1 MAIMVSP
8 GINITETDLT
18 ASTKQVSVSDAAF
31 AGPFQWGP
39 VLEMRNIASEDDL
52 VRVFGKPD
60 DLNAQHWFTAQAFLA
75 YSNLLKCVRASIP
88 GALNASEDGAVL
100 TGPVAVTSGNTTIE
114 AAAASAFTT
123 ETLVAGQTVVVG
135 GATYTVDA
143 ITNTSAFT
151 VTTAPASANAN
162 TTVQAFG
169 VSVKNET
176 HFESIESAIADYGS
190 FVAKYPGEL
199 GNSIKISVCPS
210 ALAFSAA
217 APTGTLEFTSGSAN
231 VTGFTTTFLADVSPG
246 DYITS
251 NGVVYQVESVES
263 DTALTL
269 TAAAAVTATGAAWT
283 RKWEFASVFDG
294 APGTSSYVTARGG
307 SADELHVVV
316 VDVLGRFTGTPGT
329 VLERYAF
336 LSKAVGAR
344 TESGETNYYRDVL
357 NRKSAYV
364 WIVGHPGTTV
374 GTWGLDA
381 TTTFTNDKNPWTVTL
396 IGGQAKNASVADAD
410 LQTAFD
416 LFKNK
421 DEVDISL
428 VITGPASAALSTYV
442 IQNICEYRGD
452 CIAFVSPEYA
462 DVVYNSGQE
471 VADVTSW
478 RGALPN
484 SSYAFADSG
493 WKYTYDKWN
502 DKYRWAPLNGDIAG
516 LAARSDT
523 SADPWF
529 SPAGFTRGTVKNVV
543 KLAWNPKQGDRD
555 DLYKIGI
562 NPVVSFPG
570 QGIVLYGDKTLL
582 ARPSAF
588 DRINV
593 RRLFIILEKTI
604 ARLARAQLFEFNDEF
619 TRAQFRTAV
628 EPYLRDVQARRGLVD
643 FRVVCDE
650 SNNTAQVVEENRFV
664 GDIFVKPS
672 RSINFIQL
680 NFVAVRNGVSFQE
693 VTS

>member
-18 ASTKQVSVSDAAF
+18 ASSKAVSVSDAAF

-88 GALNASEDGAVL
+88 GALNATEDGPLVTGNVGVVANSAVV
-100 TGPVAVTSGNTTIE
+100 TGIG
-114 AAAASAFTT
+114 AFTT
-123 ETLVAGQTVVVG
+123 EGLVAGQTVVIAG
-135 GATYTVDA
+135 ETYTINTV
-143 ITNTSAFT
+143 TNTTSFT
-151 VTTAPASANAN
+151 LSSVVPTTNAN
-162 TTVQAFG
+162 TTVQKFG
-169 VSVKNET
+169 VTVENEI
-176 HFESIESAIADYGS
+176 HFESVQSAIADFGS

-199 GNSIKISVCPS
+199 GNTLKISVCPS
-210 ALAFSAA
+210 AAAFSST
-217 APTGTLEFTSGSAN
+217 PTGTLEFASGSAN
-231 VTGFTTTFLADVSPG
+231 VTGFTTTFLTDVSPG
-246 DYITS
+246 DFITS
-251 NGVVYQVESVES
+251 NGVVYQVDSVES

-269 TAAAAVTATGAAWT
+269 TRAATVSATGAAWT
-283 RKWEFASVFDG
+283 RKWEFAALFDG
-294 APGTSSYVTARGG
+294 APGTSSYTAARGG
-307 SADELHVVV
+307 ANDELHVVV
-316 VDVLGRFTGTPGT
+316 VDALGRFTGTPGT

-336 LSKAVGAR
+336 LSKALGAR
-344 TESGETNYYRDVL
+344 AENGETSYYRDVL

-364 WIVGHPGTTV
+364 WTVGHPGTTV
-374 GTWGLDA
+374 ATWGLDA
-381 TTTFTNDKNPWTVTL
+381 TTTFTNDSSPWTVTL
-396 IGGQAKNASVADAD
+396 IGGQAKNASVTDAA
-410 LQTAFD
+410 LQSAYD

-428 VITGPASAALSTYV
+428 VITGPASAALSTYI
-442 IQNICEYRGD
+442 IQSICEYRGD
-452 CIAFVSPEYA
+452 CIAFISPEYA

-471 VADVTSW
+471 VADITSF
-478 RGALPN
+478 RSSLPN

-529 SPAGFTRGTVKNVV
+529 SPAGFTRGTVKNAV

-650 SNNTAQVVEENRFV
+650 SNNTAAVVEENRFV
-664 GDIFVKPS
+664 GDIYIKPS

-693 VTS
+693 VTA